1 MTRVTS
7 EIDELRAVL
16 ADADVLVLPHTAN
29 SIGGALAKGDVVVVD
44 GSNDNAVMHS
54 VASKLTELEIR
65 AVSVYIGAL
74 Q

>member
-1 MTRVTS
+1 MQLKEFGKR
-7 EIDELRAVL
+7 ER
-16 ADADVLVLPHTAN
+16 
-29 SIGGALAKGDVVVVD
+29 
-44 GSNDNAVMHS
+44 SNDNAVMHS